1 MKLINFQ
8 KIKIKY
14 YCTILQALILA
25 GTDTTAATLTWSVS
39 LLLNNRE
46 VLKKAIQELDMHIGM
61 ENMAIKSDLAKFEY
75 LQAIIKET
83 LRLYPP
89 APLNVPHES
98 VEDCTVGGY
107 HVPAGTR
114 LITNLSKLQRDPM
127 LYSDPLEFRPERF
140 LTTHKDVDVK
150 GQHFGL
156 IPFSAG
162 RRMCPGISFGLQLM
176 QITLATLLHGFDIVT
191 QDGGPVDMVEQSGL
205 TTIKASPLE
214 VILTPRLST
223 KAFSQN

>member
-1 MKLINFQ
+1 MQ
-8 KIKIKY
+8 Y
-14 YCTILQALILA
+14 ILQALILA
-25 GTDTTAATLTWSVS
+25 ATDTTAGTLTWTLS

-46 VLKKAIQELDMHIGM
+46 VLNKVIDELDTQVGK
-61 ENMAIKSDLAKFEY
+61 EKMAIKTDMTKLEY

-89 APLNVPHES
+89 APLNLPHES
-98 VEDCTVGGY
+98 IENCTIGGY

-114 LITNLSKLQRDPM
+114 LLTNLSKLQRDPM

-140 LTTHKDVDVK
+140 LSTHKDVDVK
-150 GQHFGL
+150 GQHYEL
-156 IPFSAG
+156 IPFGAG

-191 QDGGPVDMVEQSGL
+191 PDGGPVDMVEISGM
-205 TTIKASPLE
+205 TNIKASPLQ
-214 VILTPRLST
+214 VILSPRLSDQ
-223 KAFSQN
+223 AYRQD

>member
-1 MKLINFQ
+1 
-8 KIKIKY
+8 
-14 YCTILQALILA
+14 LQALILA
-25 GTDTTAATLTWSVS
+25 GTDTTAGTLAWSLS

-46 VLKKAIQELDMHIGM
+46 VLKKAIQELDTQIGM

-89 APLNVPHES
+89 GPLSLPHES
-98 VEDCTVGGY
+98 IEDCTIGGY

-114 LITNLSKLQRDPM
+114 LLTNLSKLQRDPI

-150 GQHFGL
+150 GQHFEL
-156 IPFSAG
+156 IPFGAG
-162 RRMCPGISFGLQLM
+162 RRICPGITFSLQLM

-191 QDGGPVDMVEQSGL
+191 PDGGPVDMVEHCGL
-205 TTIKASPLE
+205 TNVKASPLQ
-214 VILTPRLST
+214 VIFTPRLSAQ
-223 KAFSQN
+223 AFGQS

>member
-1 MKLINFQ
+1 MQ
-8 KIKIKY
+8 Y
-14 YCTILQALILA
+14 ILQALILA
-25 GTDTTAATLTWSVS
+25 GTDTTAGTLTWTLS

-46 VLKKAIQELDMHIGM
+46 VLNKVIHELDTQVGK
-61 ENMAIKSDLAKFEY
+61 EKMAIKTDLMKLEY

-89 APLNVPHES
+89 APLNLPHES
-98 VEDCTVGGY
+98 IENCIIGGY

-114 LITNLSKLQRDPM
+114 LLTNLSKLQRDPM

-150 GQHFGL
+150 GQHFEL
-156 IPFSAG
+156 IPFGAG

-191 QDGGPVDMVEQSGL
+191 PDGGPVDMVEISGM
-205 TTIKASPLE
+205 TNIKASPLQ
-214 VILTPRLST
+214 VILSPRLSDQVYR
-223 KAFSQN
+223 QN